1 MVSSLPPRVCVSIAP
16 DDAHS
21 LLKIADQAFGL
32 GADYVEIRFD
42 FVNPDLL
49 PEALQAARRV
59 KDRSVFTLRTKTQGG
74 MFARSERD
82 RLQWLHRLAEEEP
95 MLLDIELDTLQK
107 NDDLA
112 DFLEDKRNPLLVSW
126 HDFKGTPPI
135 DTISDRLSEMRTYS
149 NYVKIVTTARSIDDS
164 LRLLELYD
172 TAIGLYPIFFA
183 MGEAGVLSRI
193 LCTLIGNAPF
203 TYASLDNALAPGQL
217 TVQQMK
223 KLYDKIIRGSKI

>member
-21 LLKIADQAFGL
+21 ILKTADQAFGL

-172 TAIGLYPIFFA
+172 SAVGLYPIFFA

-193 LCTLIGNAPF
+193 FCTIIGNAPF
-203 TYASLDNALAPGQL
+203 TYASLDKALAPGQL
-217 TVQQMK
+217 TIQQMK
-223 KLYDKIIRGSKI
+223 KLYDKIIRGSKE

>member
-21 LLKIADQAFGL
+21 LLKNADQAFAL

-107 NDDLA
+107 NDDFA

-126 HDFKGTPPI
+126 HDFERTPPI

-149 NYVKIVTTARSIDDS
+149 NHVKIVTTARSIDDS

-172 TAIGLYPIFFA
+172 SAIGLYPIFFA

-203 TYASLDNALAPGQL
+203 TYASLDKALAPGQL